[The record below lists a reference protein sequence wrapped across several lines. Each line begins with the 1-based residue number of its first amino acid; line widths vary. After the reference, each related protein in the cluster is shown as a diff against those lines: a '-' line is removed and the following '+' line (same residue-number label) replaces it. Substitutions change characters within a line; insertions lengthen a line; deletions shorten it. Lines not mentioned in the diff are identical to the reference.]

1 MFNSF
6 KRAFPPL
13 LISVFFFIPVLAQP
27 VLEEI
32 IVTADYRQ
40 NSLDDIAASITVINA
55 DTMAKK
61 NAQHLEDVLLN
72 APNVNFSSGASRARF
87 IQIRGIGERGQ
98 FSEPLN
104 SSVGVMIDGVD
115 FSGIGN
121 AAMLY
126 DIEQVEILMGP
137 QGTRY
142 GSNALAGLINLKSKT
157 PSESFSS
164 GLQLQGG
171 SNNSQ
176 GLAGFISG
184 PATDNFFYRLSMQK
198 LESDGFSQNLF
209 LNKPTNQRD
218 ETTLRAKFQWQI
230 TDTEQLD
237 FTTSLIDLD
246 NGYDVFSL
254 DNARDT
260 LSDEPGFDRQDSTLA
275 SVKFTS
281 SSFDAFTLELL
292 GGFAQSDI
300 AYGYDEDWVH
310 SGFHPF
316 EYSSTDHYFRD
327 RDTASAELRL
337 VSGESGALFSGR
349 TEWVAGL
356 YSLHQEVNLQRIY
369 TFLPDPFTSH
379 FNIDRLAFY
388 AETSTALSD
397 KLSLD
402 LGIRSERFSAKY
414 NDNNGLLFSP
424 DDDLVGGKASLNLNI
439 DNIGLYYASVSR
451 GYKSGGFNTDGSLD
465 ADLRDFAAET
475 LWNYELGFKG
485 QLLDE
490 KLQLQLALFAMQRDD
505 VQISSS
511 TVRTRDDGSAEF
523 VDFIGNAAA
532 GSNRGVEANMQWLAT
547 DTLILYGSAGL
558 LNTEYKDFIN
568 STGDSLDGREQAHAP
583 GYQFTLGTTVQLS
596 PALSLDLNVQGRDQF
611 FFSDSHTVQSKEYT
625 LLNASLQYVA
635 SHFDLTLWGRNL
647 SDEDYF
653 VRGFF
658 FGNDPRENYSAKGY
672 TQLGEPRVFGLTLDL
687 KF

>member
-1 MFNSF
+1 MFNSI
-6 KRAFPPL
+6 KRAFPLL
-13 LISVFFFIPVLAQP
+13 LISVFFFIPVSAQQ
-27 VLEEI
+27 VLKEI

-40 NSLDDIAASITVINA
+40 SSLDDIAASITVINA

-61 NAQHLEDVLLN
+61 NAQHLEDILLN

-104 SSVGVMIDGVD
+104 PSVGVMIDGVD

-121 AAMLY
+121 VAMLY
-126 DIEQVEILMGP
+126 DVKQVEILMGP

-142 GSNALAGLINLKSKT
+142 GSNALAGLINLKSKA
-157 PSESFSS
+157 PSQEFSS
-164 GLQLQGG
+164 GLQFQTGN
-171 SNNSQ
+171 NNSQ

-184 PATDNFFYRLSMQK
+184 PATDDLFYRLSMQK
-198 LESDGFSQNLF
+198 IESDGFSQNLF

-218 ETTLRAKFQWQI
+218 ETTLRAKFHWQI

-237 FTTSLIDLD
+237 FTTSLIDLN
-246 NGYDVFSL
+246 NGYDIFSL
-254 DNARDT
+254 DNVRDT
-260 LSDEPGFDRQDSTLA
+260 LSDEPGFDRQNSKLA
-275 SVKFTS
+275 SLKFTS
-281 SSFDAFTLELL
+281 SSSDTFTLELL

-300 AYGYDEDWVH
+300 AYGYDEDWVNT
-310 SGFHPF
+310 GFHPF

-327 RDTASAELRL
+327 RKTGSAELRL
-337 VSGESGALFSGR
+337 ISGDTGAFFSGR
-349 TEWVAGL
+349 TDWVAGL
-356 YSLHQEVNLQRIY
+356 YSLHQDVDLQRIY
-369 TFLPDPFTSH
+369 TFLPGTFTSH
-379 FNIDRLAFY
+379 FIIDRLAFY
-388 AETSTALSD
+388 AETSTALLD
-397 KLSLD
+397 NLSID

-424 DDDLVGGKASLNLNI
+424 DDNLVGGKASLNLNL
-439 DNIGLYYASVSR
+439 DNVGLFYGSLSR

-485 QLLDE
+485 QLLDK

-547 DTLILYGSAGL
+547 DTLVLYGSAGL